1 MSTSTLEA
9 GHGLKPNRLF
19 LLSCI
24 ALLVTSLTFGIRAG
38 MMGSLG
44 EGFNLDNSQLGWMTF
59 MAFAGF
65 PAATMIGGL
74 LYNSVGPKLIFIVAF
89 VGHLLGILLTI
100 FAGGFTGLLISTFFV
115 GFANGSVEAAAN
127 PMIANMY
134 DDNKTT
140 MLNRFHV
147 WFPGGI
153 AIGVLI
159 SYFLKKI
166 NAGTAADIG
175 WQMELSVILIPT
187 LIYGFMVFTTAFPD
201 VKADKR
207 DETDTLKNI
216 KALFAPLFIFMCVL
230 MTLTATSELGTQ
242 QWAEKLVGASSGANP
257 LLVVALITGIM
268 AVGRFFAGGLV
279 HALNPTGVLLM
290 SAIITTIG
298 VYLLSIAS
306 GGLVYVGAV
315 VFAFGVCYFWPTM
328 IGFVAE
334 YMPQTGALGLSVIGG
349 IGMMGLAVWQPII
362 GGWLDKATAAA
373 EAAGLTEDAVT
384 LAAGQDTLGKIL
396 LFPII
401 LVVAFLVLF
410 VLRKSFVKGH
420 AND

>member
-362 GGWLDKATAAA
+362 GGWLDKATATA